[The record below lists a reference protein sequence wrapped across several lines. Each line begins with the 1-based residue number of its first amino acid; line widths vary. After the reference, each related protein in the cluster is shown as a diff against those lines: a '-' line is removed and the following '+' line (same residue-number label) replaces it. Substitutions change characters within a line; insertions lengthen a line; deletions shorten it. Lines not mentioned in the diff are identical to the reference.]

1 MPSSSFVTAFAEMAR
16 TRPDAPA
23 LSWGD
28 RVVDYAELAE
38 MVDAAH
44 ESLTALGIGEGVPV
58 CVPARKSPYTIA
70 LVIACVRTGT
80 QVLLPSTGLGRSA
93 LADLCAQLGCTHVLS
108 ASEDDPVTAER
119 TENGGRTAYPAE
131 PGLVL
136 TTSGSTG
143 TPKMVVLA
151 AEGVD
156 SFLSWAATKFD
167 IGPGTRVLNYAPLNF
182 DLCLLDVWAALSVGA
197 CVELVEPE
205 RAVDGN
211 HLAELC
217 AERAPAVVQAV
228 PMFFRLVVEAAAGRV
243 FHGVRN
249 LIFTGDAMPP
259 SLLDRVAAAFPNAR
273 MWNVYGCTETNDSFL
288 HEVVPAEVA
297 AHGVVPIGTP
307 IDGVDALVV
316 GESGDVLTG
325 AGTGELVVSTPFRSR
340 GYFDRRLN
348 GEKWRDGYFRTGDL
362 VRRDDQG
369 LVFLLG
375 RNDHQVKV
383 RGVRTNLQEVEQVVL
398 AHPHVSEAAVI
409 AVPDETAGHV
419 LHAVIRRVAGSA
431 VNSLQLRVHC
441 AAGLPRTAIPGVIEI
456 VDHALPRTSTGKVDR
471 NSLRHNVSK
480 AS

>member
-1 MPSSSFVTAFAEMAR
+1 MATHSFVTAFAEMAR

-28 RVVDYAELAE
+28 RVVDYAGLAD
-38 MVDAAH
+38 MV
-44 ESLTALGIGEGVPV
+44 ESASARLTALALDEGAPV
-58 CVPARKSPYTIA
+58 CVPARKSPRTIA
-70 LVIACVRTGT
+70 LVIACVRGGR
-80 QVLLPSTGLGRSA
+80 QVLLPSTGLGPDA
-93 LADLCAQLGCTHVLS
+93 LADLTARLGCTHVLG
-108 ASEDDPVTAER
+108 A
-119 TENGGRTAYPAE
+119 TEEGTVVARPTGTGGRGARPVE

-151 AEGVD
+151 ADGVD
-156 SFLSWAATKFD
+156 RFLTWAAATFA
-167 IGPGTRVLNYAPLNF
+167 IGPGARVLNHAPLNF

-197 CVELVEPE
+197 RVELVDPE
-205 RAVDGN
+205 RAVDGA
-211 HLAELC
+211 HLAALC
-217 AERAPAVVQAV
+217 AERAPTVVQAV
-228 PMFFRLVVEAAAGRV
+228 PLFFRLVVEAADGRV
-243 FHGVRN
+243 FDGVRT

-307 IDGVDALVV
+307 IEGVDALVV
-316 GESGDVLTG
+316 DESGDVLVG
-325 AGTGELVVSTPFRSR
+325 AGSGELVVSTPFSSS
-340 GYFDRRLN
+340 GYTDPRLN
-348 GEKWRDGYFRTGDL
+348 DEKWHDGYFRTGDL
-362 VRRDDQG
+362 VRRDEHG
-369 LVFLLG
+369 LVFLVG

-398 AHPHVSEAAVI
+398 AHPQVSEAAVI

-419 LHAVIRRVAGSA
+419 LHAVVRRVAGSA
-431 VNSLQLRVHC
+431 VNSLHLRVHC

-471 NSLRHNVSK
+471 NSLRHGLGR